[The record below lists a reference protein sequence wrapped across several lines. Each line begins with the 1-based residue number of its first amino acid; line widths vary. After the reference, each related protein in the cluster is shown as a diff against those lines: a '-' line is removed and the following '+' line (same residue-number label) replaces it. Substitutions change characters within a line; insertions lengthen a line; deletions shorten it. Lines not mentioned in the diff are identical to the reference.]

1 MERNNLEKMNQ
12 GARVIAKVLQFVFWL
27 FIVVGGFLIIGGIV
41 VHFMPDHYFV
51 ISDFY
56 KGDLVFEIEGL
67 FKYEFTNE
75 LGREVMLKPIILL
88 VIPGL
93 LLSILFY
100 LINLRQLKLILKT
113 VIANRPFDEKNSK
126 SLFIMSMTFIAASFI
141 FEITGTIIF
150 SKIFETIGIVGKGYT
165 FTPDFTMLFTGVL
178 LFILSGVFKY
188 GNYLQEEYDE
198 TV

>member
-1 MERNNLEKMNQ
+1 MEKNNLEKMNQ
-12 GARVIAKVLQFVFWL
+12 GARVVAKVLQVVFWL

-93 LLSILFY
+93 LPVSY
-100 LINLRQLKLILKT
+100 THLRAHETRHDLVCRLLLEKKKKT
-113 VIANRPFDEKNSK
+113 NES
-126 SLFIMSMTFIAASFI
+126 
-141 FEITGTIIF
+141 
-150 SKIFETIGIVGKGYT
+150 
-165 FTPDFTMLFTGVL
+165 
-178 LFILSGVFKY
+178 
-188 GNYLQEEYDE
+188 
-198 TV
+198 